1 MKWVRKSLL
10 RNEYKNVFYE
20 NDNGDLREKEMIQR
34 LKSLICESRDNTHLK
49 IVLLASGGHFVGC
62 VFDAN
67 IVIAHKTSYRLGYFF
82 FE

>member
-1 MKWVRKSLL
+1 MIWVRKSLL

-62 VFDAN
+62 VFDGN
-67 IVIAHKTSYRLGYFF
+67 TVIAYKTFHMLGYFL